1 MWQSCLCSIVLH
13 AQNCRLKKWQ
23 LDSSRKSSW
32 IAESRDDDKVATSH
46 NWELSPESKYI
57 SYPRLLWMPWF
68 CQAGEDEALSFKGL
82 SLSIPLEC
90 SSSLSHSRSISIT
103 LGPQEEEEGRRR
115 SASSKWGKAGTRKRS
130 IRGRRWGD
138 RQRGSSKGEGGILRE
153 SLCGFCEFTNLWSYQ

>member
-13 AQNCRLKKWQ
+13 AQNCRLKKWE

-57 SYPRLLWMPWF
+57 SHLRLLWMPWF

-103 LGPQEEEEGRRR
+103 LGPQEKNELKVGKSRNKEEIDQPPEMGRQ
-115 SASSKWGKAGTRKRS
+115 T
-130 IRGRRWGD
+130 D
-138 RQRGSSKGEGGILRE
+138 RQTDGENSSEGEGMCVASAR
-153 SLCGFCEFTNLWSYQ
+153 F